1 MEHPSPSGLLDPV
14 KPGDLLSLE
23 ITDLTPQG
31 DGIAHTAGLGQGRVV
46 FVSQAVPGDQ
56 VVAQITEIKR
66 NYLVGRIRSLIAPSP
81 ERVRP
86 ACIVADKCGGCQ
98 WQHVSYAQQ
107 LVTKQQILRDA
118 LERIGGLTLPEP
130 VPILGSPQPLRYR
143 NKVTYPIAKAAGQPL
158 RMGYYQRGSHRLV
171 NLNQC
176 PVQDERLDV
185 FLSEIKRDLQA
196 TGWSVYD
203 ESRHQGHLR
212 HLGLRIGRR
221 TREVLLTLVSCSRD
235 LPHLESWAERWM
247 QRYPDLVGVCLNLNP
262 ARTNAIFGPQTEVI
276 AGRGSLRE
284 EFAGFSLWIDSTSF
298 FQVNTEQAEAF
309 FTWIADQLN
318 LRGEET
324 ILDAYCGIGTLTLL
338 LAQRA
343 KRVMGV
349 EALPEAVAQARYNA
363 RFNHLSAVQFFEGT
377 VEQVLPTLPPA
388 DIVVLDPPRR
398 GCDRQVLES
407 LKLRRSPRLVYISC
421 HPATLARDLQIL
433 LAEGSYHLTQWRA
446 ADFFPQTGH
455 VEGVAF
461 LERVG

>member
-1 MEHPSPSGLLDPV
+1 MTAPSLSNSPSLA
-14 KPGDLLSLE
+14 KPGDSLSLQ
-23 ITDLTPQG
+23 ITGLTPQG
-31 DGIAHTAGLGQGRVV
+31 DGIGHTAGPGEGQVI
-46 FVSQAVPGDQ
+46 FVPQGIPGDQ
-56 VVAQITEIKR
+56 VDVQVIETRR
-66 NYLVGRIRSLIAPSP
+66 NYLIGRIQSVQVPSP

-98 WQHVSYAQQ
+98 WQHVSYERQ
-107 LVTKQQILRDA
+107 LATKQQILTDA
-118 LERIGGLTLPEP
+118 LERIGGIPLPEP
-130 VPILGSPQPLRYR
+130 VPILGSLQPLRYR
-143 NKVTYPIAKAAGQPL
+143 NKVTYPIAKPEGQPL
-158 RMGYYQRGSHRLV
+158 RMGYYQTGSHRLV

-185 FLSEIKRDLQA
+185 FLREIKRDLQE
-196 TGWSVYD
+196 TGWSVYE

-212 HLGLRIGRR
+212 HMGLRIGRR
-221 TREVLLTLVSCSRD
+221 TREVLLTLVSRSRRLPD
-235 LPHLESWAERWM
+235 LEIWAERWM
-247 QRYPDLVGVCLNLNP
+247 ERYPDLVGVCLNLNP
-262 ARTNAIFGPQTEVI
+262 ARTNALFGPQTEVI
-276 AGRGSLRE
+276 AGRGALRE

-318 LRGEET
+318 LQGQET
-324 ILDAYCGIGTLTLL
+324 ILDAYCGIGTFTLL

-349 EALPEAVAQARYNA
+349 ESLPEAVVQARHNA
-363 RFNHLSAVQFFEGT
+363 QFNGINSVQFFEGT

-398 GCDRQVLES
+398 GCDRQVLDT
-407 LKLRRSPRLVYISC
+407 LLLRQPQRLVYISC

-433 LAEGSYHLTQWRA
+433 LAEGSYRLTQWRA

-461 LERVG
+461 LERV

>member
-1 MEHPSPSGLLDPV
+1 MEQPISSLAPDPI

-23 ITDLTPQG
+23 ITDLTPEG
-31 DGIAHTAGLGQGRVV
+31 NGIAHTLGHGRGRVV
-46 FVSQAVPGDQ
+46 FVAQGVPGDR
-56 VVAQITEIKR
+56 VVAQVIEIKR
-66 NYLVGRIRSLIAPSP
+66 NYLVGRIRSLLAPSP
-81 ERVRP
+81 QRVRP

-98 WQHVSYAQQ
+98 WQHVSYEQQ
-107 LVTKQQILRDA
+107 LATKQQILRDA
-118 LERIGGLTLPEP
+118 LERIGGLSLPEP

-143 NKVTYPIAKAAGQPL
+143 NKVTYPIAKAEGQPL
-158 RMGYYQRGSHRLV
+158 RMGYYRPGSHRLV

-185 FLSEIKRDLQA
+185 FLREIKQDLQE

-235 LPHLESWAERWM
+235 LPHLERWAQRWL

-262 ARTNAIFGPQTEVI
+262 ARTNVIFGPQTEVI

-284 EFAGFSLWIDSTSF
+284 ELAGLSFWIDSTSF

-309 FTWIADQLN
+309 FTWIVDQLQ
-318 LRGEET
+318 LRGEE
-324 ILDAYCGIGTLTLL
+324 IVLDAYCGIGTLTLL
-338 LAQRA
+338 LARRA
-343 KRVMGV
+343 KRAIGV
-349 EALPEAVAQARYNA
+349 EVLPAAVAQARYNA
-363 RFNHLSAVQFFEGT
+363 QFNGIASAQFFQGT
-377 VEQVLPTLPPA
+377 VEAVLPTLPPA

-398 GCDRQVLES
+398 GCDRQVLEI
-407 LKLRRSPRLVYISC
+407 LKQRQPQRIVYISC

-433 LAEGSYHLTQWRA
+433 MAEGSYRLTQWRA

-455 VEGVAF
+455 VEGVVF
-461 LERVG
+461 LKRV